1 MIIDGIE
8 VTAIGFEP
16 SPGELE
22 SYVDYVTTRVDDDV
36 IEIQVIMCDDGLVD
50 VKYWVQG
57 QKFERIR
64 RITGYLV
71 GTTDR
76 WNDSKQ
82 AEECDRVKHS

>member
-16 SPGELE
+16 PPGELAN
-22 SYVDYVTTRVDDDV
+22 YVDYVTTRVDDDV
-36 IEIQVIMCDDGLVD
+36 IEIQVIMCDDGLVN

-64 RITGYLV
+64 RITGTEK
-71 GTTDR
+71 G
-76 WNDSKQ
+76 
-82 AEECDRVKHS
+82 